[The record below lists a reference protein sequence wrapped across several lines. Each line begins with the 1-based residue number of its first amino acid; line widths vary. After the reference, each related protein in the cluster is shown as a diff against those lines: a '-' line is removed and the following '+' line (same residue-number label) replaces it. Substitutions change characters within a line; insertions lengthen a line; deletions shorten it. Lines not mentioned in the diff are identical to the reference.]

1 MQQDCFLLLGEVLY
15 FPAPFPECLHT
26 SHLIK
31 NELQF
36 KGQLRN
42 HLPHEGIYNS
52 WARKSSRHLFSA
64 CIAFLASINSKC
76 VLSHLFWELEALRSG
91 SCLLLCLL
99 GHWGQCYLCSEMH
112 GVYLLGV
119 CVSSVICL
127 CSVAQSY
134 LTLCDPMDCSPPCS
148 SVHGIFQVRILE
160 WVAISYP
167 RGPSWIRDRTHIFCV
182 SWTGRQILYP
192 CATWEAQ
199 VFV

>member
-1 MQQDCFLLLGEVLY
+1 MNSSLRDSSETIFLMKASTIPGPESLQGTCSVLV
-15 FPAPFPECLHT
+15 LH
-26 SHLIK
+26 S
-31 NELQF
+31 
-36 KGQLRN
+36 
-42 HLPHEGIYNS
+42 LP
-52 WARKSSRHLFSA
+52 
-64 CIAFLASINSKC
+64 SINSKC
-76 VLSHLFWELEALRSG
+76 VLSHLFWELETLRSG